1 MKLIL
6 PWKILKKKGVLGINQ
21 RNASYILPLN
31 KRKYYPLV
39 DDKLATKNLAI
50 KYGIAVPKLY
60 GVIEIYKQLE
70 NFDKIISK
78 HDDFVI
84 KPRRGSQG
92 HGILVIAGRRKEK
105 FIKPDDTL
113 WSIDDI
119 KYHVINILSG
129 VYSLGGVPDSA
140 MMEYRVKPSK
150 FFNNITFKGVPDIR
164 IIVFKGIP
172 VMAMLRLPTSKSD
185 GKANLHQGA
194 VGVGVN
200 ITNGV
205 TTSAVIGNEVVDEH
219 PDTGNKLINL
229 ELPMWDECLK
239 ISSKCFDFT
248 NLQYVGV
255 DIVIDEDL
263 GPLVLE
269 LNARPGLN
277 IQLAN
282 LRGLNSRLKTINNLL
297 KIPMEVAERIKLTRE
312 LFC

>member
-1 MKLIL
+1 
-6 PWKILKKKGVLGINQ
+6 
-21 RNASYILPLN
+21 
-31 KRKYYPLV
+31 
-39 DDKLATKNLAI
+39 
-50 KYGIAVPKLY
+50 
-60 GVIEIYKQLE
+60 
-70 NFDKIISK
+70 
-78 HDDFVI
+78 
-84 KPRRGSQG
+84 
-92 HGILVIAGRRKEK
+92 
-105 FIKPDDTL
+105 
-113 WSIDDI
+113 
-119 KYHVINILSG
+119 
-129 VYSLGGVPDSA
+129 
-140 MMEYRVKPSK
+140 
-150 FFNNITFKGVPDIR
+150 
-164 IIVFKGIP
+164 
-172 VMAMLRLPTSKSD
+172 MAMLRLPTSKSD

-297 KIPMEVAERIKLTRE
+297 KIPMEVA
-312 LFC
+312 